1 MEIYKTKLIVA
12 TAFCALV
19 VASCGK
25 NSSVEMVPKTE
36 YDAKIEEYKEL
47 YAQQTAIVDD
57 NIRQNKI
64 ITNVVSELRKL
75 TNHTTNLRLNIE
87 SGQAEMGHADEI
99 QTRLNELKKLLT
111 NIPKGEK
118 NNNNKDVLAT
128 IENLHLL
135 INEKENEIKL
145 LKLQIEEQNK
155 TIQNQSLTIEAQKDK
170 LEKKEKESWYTL
182 GEELFMVSAELP
194 KVRGRKDKRN
204 VKNAK
209 FYILNKAK
217 ECMDRAYELGH
228 PNAKAKSKEIAKIM
242 DEL

>member
-1 MEIYKTKLIVA
+1 MEIYKTKLIVK

-19 VASCGK
+19 VVSCGK

-75 TNHTTNLRLNIE
+75 TSHTTNLRMNIE
-87 SGQAEMGHADEI
+87 SGQAEVGHADEI

-111 NIPKGEK
+111 NIPKGE

-135 INEKENEIKL
+135 INEKEKEIKL
-145 LKLQIEEQNK
+145 LKIQIEEQNK

-182 GEELFMVSAELP
+182 GEELFMVSTELP

-204 VKNAK
+204 IKNAK

-217 ECMDRAYELGH
+217 ECMDRAHELGH
-228 PNAKAKSKEIAKIM
+228 PNANAKSKEIAKIM